1 MKGHYSEREAAKLT
15 KTIEELLRLAILL
28 GSCTDILSLRTSC
41 LILLRKMLPSRP
53 LILGCLFSTGQAN
66 LPFFMLLGLHTML
79 HQRFYGSIMDLKQ
92 MCGVLILQ
100 GKIDCDS

>member
-53 LILGCLFSTGQAN
+53 LILGCLFSTSQAN
-66 LPFFMLLGLHTML
+66 LLFFDVVRSPYYVAPEVLRKH
-79 HQRFYGSIMDLKQ
+79 YGPETNVWSADFTRENRL
-92 MCGVLILQ
+92 
-100 GKIDCDS
+100 